1 MQQGRRTTA
10 SNLPDMTDLP
20 PIQPRPWWKLGGL
33 ERVAL
38 MLGAA
43 VGLAAAAPMLWLSA
57 EAHRTGHAELTPAAA
72 LRPVELLLVWLAGSV
87 FGGIIAAL
95 LVRYFRGRA
104 KGLLRH
110 LLYLSMGVAA
120 VVVLAPLPLA
130 LVILL
135 ITRQPGEFTLYYISS
150 GGLIG
155 WQPGVISF
163 VFLYTFRVLEQRRAP
178 A

>member
-1 MQQGRRTTA
+1 M
-10 SNLPDMTDLP
+10 SDS
-20 PIQPRPWWKLGGL
+20 PITLPRPWWKLGGL

-57 EAHRTGHAELTPAAA
+57 EAQRTGQTELTAAAA
-72 LRPVELLLVWLAGSV
+72 LRPGELLLVWLAGSV
-87 FGGIIAAL
+87 FGGVIAAL
-95 LVRYFRGRA
+95 LVRHLRGRG
-104 KGLLRH
+104 KGLMRH
-110 LLYLSMGVAA
+110 LLYLALGIGVL
-120 VVVLAPLPLA
+120 VLLAPLPLA
-130 LVILL
+130 LVVLAV
-135 ITRQPGEFTLYYISS
+135 TRQPDEFTLYYISC

-163 VFLYTFRVLEQRRAP
+163 VFLYTFRALEQRRAS